1 MAQCLNCTAEAGFR
15 IEHPG
20 AVHQVFCNMH
30 LPYDLNEILPDF
42 VVRLTN
48 DIETVAQEAVADE
61 TVAQEEAVSVKKA
74 TYKKATTPETPVTEA
89 VADEAV
95 AQEAVVETPLTE

>member
-15 IEHPG
+15 VEYPG

-48 DIETVAQEAVADE
+48 DIETVAAEAVAE
-61 TVAQEEAVSVKKA
+61 VKKVA
-74 TYKKATTPETPVTEA
+74 SKKSTTSEAPVAEA

-95 AQEAVVETPLTE
+95 AEAPVAD

>member
-15 IEHPG
+15 VEYPG
-20 AVHQVFCNMH
+20 AVHQVFCNLH

-48 DIETVAQEAVADE
+48 DIKTVAEEAVAP
-61 TVAQEEAVSVKKA
+61 AKKVSAKKQ
-74 TYKKATTPETPVTEA
+74 TTPEAPVAEA

-95 AQEAVVETPLTE
+95 AEAVAETPAAE

>member
-15 IEHPG
+15 VEYPG

-42 VVRLTN
+42 VVRLTTE
-48 DIETVAQEAVADE
+48 IETVAEEAVAS
-61 TVAQEEAVSVKKA
+61 AKKA
-74 TYKKATTPETPVTEA
+74 APKKATTSEAPVAEA

-95 AQEAVVETPLTE
+95 AEAVAETPAAE

>member
-15 IEHPG
+15 VEHPG

-42 VVRLTN
+42 VIRLTN
-48 DIETVAQEAVADE
+48 NIETVANEAVAE
-61 TVAQEEAVSVKKA
+61 VKKSA
-74 TYKKATTPETPVTEA
+74 SKKSTTSEAPVSEA

-95 AQEAVVETPLTE
+95 AEAPLAD